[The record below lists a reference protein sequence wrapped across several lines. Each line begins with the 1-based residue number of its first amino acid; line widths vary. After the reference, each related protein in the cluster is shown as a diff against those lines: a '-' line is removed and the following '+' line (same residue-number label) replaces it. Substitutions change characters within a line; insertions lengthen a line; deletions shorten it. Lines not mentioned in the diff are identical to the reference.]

1 MFILFYLCICALPPC
16 MKEWGRNSGSQEE
29 GNEMPALRATDLG
42 VGKGPGLSSSRGLG
56 A

>member
-1 MFILFYLCICALPPC
+1 

-29 GNEMPALRATDLG
+29 GNEMPALRATDLTADLG
-42 VGKGPGLSSSRGLG
+42 VGKAPGLSSSRGLG